1 MRTWRNEEQI
11 VEKWK
16 KRHYTRL
23 GSSAV
28 LIIALIIEKKMKL
41 LPRGVFVLDHPSR
54 YESRKTGLN
63 FVERT
68 TRGSVTLNAIVF
80 NL

>member
-41 LPRGVFVLDHPSR
+41 LLRGEFVFGTNPAKQGSTLLSGRHVVLSLWFS
-54 YESRKTGLN
+54 ES
-63 FVERT
+63 ERNC
-68 TRGSVTLNAIVF
+68 V
-80 NL
+80 